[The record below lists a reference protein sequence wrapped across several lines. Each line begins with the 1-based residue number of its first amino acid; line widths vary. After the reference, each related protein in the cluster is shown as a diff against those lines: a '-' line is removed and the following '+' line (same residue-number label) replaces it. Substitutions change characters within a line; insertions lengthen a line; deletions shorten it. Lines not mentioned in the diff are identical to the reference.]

1 MYEHF
6 YGLNEQPFNLTPD
19 PDFLFINQNFREALD
34 QITYAVNRREA
45 LTVLIGDVGT
55 GKTTLCWALLMRM
68 KKDVRTALILN
79 PLLNIEDLLRAII
92 QDFRIKPSSR
102 RAPWRAQISD
112 EMGELE
118 ESSWLQELTRKQLV
132 DELKRFLLESADTEV
147 KNVLVIDEA
156 QNLSVDCLEQLRIL
170 SNLETSKRKLLQI
183 IFSGQLELDQKV
195 NLPQL
200 HQLKQRITIR
210 CTLQPLSKDDMTQ
223 YIYHRIWKAGGSRN
237 LTFSEGALNIIYK
250 YSRGYPRVINI
261 ICDRT
266 LMAGYNERAWNIT
279 SKMARTALTQLG
291 MIREKRSW
299 FPFYLP
305 VRAVLI
311 TAASLMILA
320 GLAYFVRPWSFFTSS
335 VDRQQTTESAPAKV
349 KSVPAKTKPLP
360 AKVASVPAKVEPAPA
375 KLASVPAKV
384 ESPPAEVKSVPAKTK
399 PVPAKVASIPAKVE
413 SVPAR
418 VDSATAE
425 ISRPLTPPKNIQPT
439 PKPIPLE
446 SQSSSTAFLLQVHSM
461 NTQEQSDRAGA
472 DLRQKGY
479 PVYQKTVT
487 NSDNSRW
494 YVVYVGPYDD
504 TEAAQK
510 AAATL
515 LQSEGYHTI
524 LRSFTPQHK

>member
-45 LTVLIGDVGT
+45 LSVLIGDVGT

-92 QDFRIKPSSR
+92 QDFKIKPSSR
-102 RAPWRAQISD
+102 RAPWRAQTSN
-112 EMGELE
+112 EMDELE

-132 DELKRFLLESADTEV
+132 DELKRFLLESADTEI

-237 LTFSEGALNIIYK
+237 LTFSEGALSIIYK
-250 YSRGYPRVINI
+250 YSRGYPRVINV

-279 SKMARTALTQLG
+279 SKMARTALVQLG

-305 VRAVLI
+305 VRTVLI
-311 TAASLMILA
+311 TAVSLMILA

-335 VDRQQTTESAPAKV
+335 VNRRQTTESAPAEV
-349 KSVPAKTKPLP
+349 KSIPAKTKPVPAKVASVPPKTKPVPAKVASVPPKVEPAP

-375 KLASVPAKV
+375 KVASVPPK
-384 ESPPAEVKSVPAKTK
+384 
-399 PVPAKVASIPAKVE
+399 
-413 SVPAR
+413 
-418 VDSATAE
+418 VDSATAVT
-425 ISRPLTPPKNIQPT
+425 SRPLTQPKNLPPKPQV
-439 PKPIPLE
+439 IPLE
-446 SQSSSTAFLLQVHSM
+446 SQSSGTAILLQVHSL
-461 NTQEQSDRAGA
+461 NTQEQSDRASA
-472 DLRQKGY
+472 DLRQMGY
-479 PVYQKTVT
+479 PVFQRIVT

-494 YVVYVGPYDD
+494 YVVYVGPYAD
-504 TEAAQK
+504 TAAAQEAAAK
-510 AAATL
+510 L
-515 LQSEGYHTI
+515 LQREGWRTI
-524 LRSFTPQHK
+524 LRSFAP